1 MNGKTSLYLSL
12 AAVGIFVA
20 VMLAVQPYSADFP
33 GTAFAPPARRY
44 IAAAMSNDSLR
55 LRRLSLSSAPVAWA
69 LAAGRTHRLDPWRG
83 GLEAWTG
90 ERRGDT
96 TEVFVYPSDHACES
110 SPIVFRFVGSG
121 AHARVVEA
129 ASSCINP

>member
-12 AAVGIFVA
+12 AAVAIFVA
-20 VMLAVQPYSADFP
+20 VILAVQPYSADFP
-33 GTAFAPPARRY
+33 GAAYAPPARRY
-44 IAAAMSNDSLR
+44 IAAAVGDDSLQ
-55 LRRLSLSSAPVAWA
+55 LRRLSLSPAPVAWA
-69 LAAGRTHRLDPWRG
+69 LAAGRSHRLDPWRG
-83 GLEAWTG
+83 RLEVWTG

-121 AHARVVEA
+121 ADARVVEA
-129 ASSCINP
+129 ASSCTNP